1 MKILL
6 DSHTLIWLYTGNER
20 LSKKAIETIES
31 TQNECF
37 LISQAI
43 IETMNLVSI
52 DEIADLYLEKE
63 TVKRI
68 W

>member
-20 LSKKAIETIES
+20 LSKKARETIES